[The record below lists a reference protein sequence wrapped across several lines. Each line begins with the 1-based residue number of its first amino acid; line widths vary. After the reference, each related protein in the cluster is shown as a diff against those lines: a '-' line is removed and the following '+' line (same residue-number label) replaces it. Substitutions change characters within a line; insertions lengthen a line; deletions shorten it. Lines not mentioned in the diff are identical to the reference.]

1 MKSKPNAETE
11 TRQLERKISD
21 FCMWGI
27 SEQAALEIVC
37 RHTGKTPKEVRLYET
52 EQERWYLYR
61 NWTEPCWYAE
71 VDNMQDLTII
81 DGLSY
86 LMVVSKVTG
95 NVITKGFMAHW

>member
-1 MKSKPNAETE
+1 
-11 TRQLERKISD
+11 
-21 FCMWGI
+21 MWGI